1 MKKCSFL
8 KPEFNR
14 SSGLEMDPH
23 HSFQGPDVTL
33 ASNAMSSLSLS
44 HHHHPTEPDSPDLVS
59 VDGSNVSYT
68 GGGNRYLKNTRQKR
82 QSRMEQVRFEKHNL
96 SSLYKTIFELLQW
109 GSEYQTSQVFKLF

>member
-1 MKKCSFL
+1 
-8 KPEFNR
+8 
-14 SSGLEMDPH
+14 MDPH